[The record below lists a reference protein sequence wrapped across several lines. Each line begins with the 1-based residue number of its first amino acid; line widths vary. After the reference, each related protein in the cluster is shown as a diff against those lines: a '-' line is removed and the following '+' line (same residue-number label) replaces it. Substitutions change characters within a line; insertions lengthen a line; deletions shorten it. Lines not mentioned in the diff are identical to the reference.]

1 MKDFIDA
8 LESIP
13 LSDKDL
19 IAIAKC
25 LGKNPNSIRIMTYS
39 ALHDFKNLYELF
51 SNAVDSIYILLQRVD
66 TRVGHWVLLMKNS
79 YGYVYF
85 DPYSFSLI
93 ESLEITGN
101 DNYLYQL
108 LNSSDSAVDENE
120 YKLQEFKQGISTC
133 GRHVVVR
140 SVFPVLTNKEYYE
153 KVILP
158 PIENK
163 QVKDADVLINLLT
176 AFLSN
181 SDNVVKEF
189 YNCIDCEDSIDIE
202 NINTPLDYNKN
213 DTITEEESL
222 DRKDIENIFSDE
234 ISLRRRYYI

>member
-1 MKDFIDA
+1 M
-8 LESIP
+8 
-13 LSDKDL
+13 
-19 IAIAKC
+19 
-25 LGKNPNSIRIMTYS
+25 
-39 ALHDFKNLYELF
+39 
-51 SNAVDSIYILLQRVD
+51 
-66 TRVGHWVLLMKNS
+66 
-79 YGYVYF
+79 
-85 DPYSFSLI
+85 
-93 ESLEITGN
+93 
-101 DNYLYQL
+101 
-108 LNSSDSAVDENE
+108 
-120 YKLQEFKQGISTC
+120 
-133 GRHVVVR
+133 VVR

-181 SDNVVKEF
+181 SDDVVKEF

>member
-19 IAIAKC
+19 ANIAKC
-25 LGKNPNSIRIMTYS
+25 LGKNLDTIRIMTYDK
-39 ALHDFKNLYELF
+39 LHDFKNLHELF
-51 SNAVDSIYILLQRVD
+51 SNKVDSIYILLQRKD
-66 TRVGHWVLLMKNS
+66 TTVGHWVLLMKNI

-93 ESLEITGN
+93 ESLEITEN

-108 LNSSDSAVDENE
+108 LDSSNSAVDENE
-120 YKLQEFKQGISTC
+120 YKLQEFTQGISTC
-133 GRHVVVR
+133 GRHVCVR
-140 SVFPVLTNKEYYE
+140 SLFPILTNKEYYE

-163 QVKDADVLINLLT
+163 QVKDSDVLINLLT

-181 SDNVVKEF
+181 SDDVIKEF
-189 YNCIDCEDSIDIE
+189 YNCIDCEDSNSTNQLIG
-202 NINTPLDYNKN
+202 
-213 DTITEEESL
+213 TEEES
-222 DRKDIENIFSDE
+222 DSIDMGE

>member
-19 IAIAKC
+19 ANIAKC
-25 LGKNPNSIRIMTYS
+25 LGKNLDTIRIMTYDK
-39 ALHDFKNLYELF
+39 LHNFKNLHELF
-51 SNAVDSIYILLQRVD
+51 SNTVDSIYILLQRKD
-66 TRVGHWVLLMKNS
+66 TRVGHWVLLMKNI

-93 ESLEITGN
+93 ESLEITEN

-108 LNSSDSAVDENE
+108 LDSSNSAVDENE
-120 YKLQEFKQGISTC
+120 YKLQEFTQGISTC
-133 GRHVVVR
+133 GRHVCVR
-140 SVFPVLTNKEYYE
+140 SLFPVLTNKEYYE

-163 QVKDADVLINLLT
+163 QVKDSDVLINLLT
-176 AFLSN
+176 AFLSD
-181 SDNVVKEF
+181 SDKIIKEF
-189 YNCIDCEDSIDIE
+189 YNCVNCEDSNQKVIE
-202 NINTPLDYNKN
+202 NNFL
-213 DTITEEESL
+213 EESGAG
-222 DRKDIENIFSDE
+222 IERI
-234 ISLRRRYYI
+234 YYI